1 MRARTALLSLTTLAC
16 LALPGRASA
25 VTQTAA
31 VKAKVLKPLTLE
43 ALRDLDLGT
52 ITLKPGS
59 WSNATVGISRT
70 GVFSCASANLIC
82 SGPSSTARYKVAG
95 SNKET
100 AIITAPNVTLVNQSD
115 PTKTLILVVDNPG
128 QVTLTSSGKQGSTF
142 DLGGS
147 ITLDSTTASGDYTG
161 TFNVTVDYQ

>member
-1 MRARTALLSLTTLAC
+1 
-16 LALPGRASA
+16 
-25 VTQTAA
+25 
-31 VKAKVLKPLTLE
+31 
-43 ALRDLDLGT
+43 
-52 ITLKPGS
+52 
-59 WSNATVGISRT
+59 
-70 GVFSCASANLIC
+70 

>member
-1 MRARTALLSLTTLAC
+1 V
-16 LALPGRASA
+16 SA

-31 VKAKVLKPLTLE
+31 VKAKVIKPLTLE
-43 ALRDLDLGT
+43 ALRNLDLGT

-59 WSNATVGISRT
+59 WSNATVGLSRT
-70 GVFSCASANLIC
+70 GVFSCASTNLIC
-82 SGPSSTARYKVAG
+82 SGPTSTARYKVTG

-100 AIITAPNVTLVNQSD
+100 AIISAPNVTLVNQSD
-115 PTKTLILVVDNPG
+115 PTRTLTLVVDNPG

-147 ITLDSTTASGDYTG
+147 ITLDSTIASGDYTG

>member
-1 MRARTALLSLTTLAC
+1 V
-16 LALPGRASA
+16 SA

-31 VKAKVLKPLTLE
+31 VKAKVIKPLTLE
-43 ALRDLDLGT
+43 ALRNLDLGT

-59 WSNATVGISRT
+59 WSNATVGLSRT
-70 GVFSCASANLIC
+70 GVFSCASTNLIC
-82 SGPSSTARYKVAG
+82 SGPTSTARYKVTG

-100 AIITAPNVTLVNQSD
+100 AIISAPNVTLVNQSD
-115 PTKTLILVVDNPG
+115 PTRTLTLVVDNPG

-147 ITLDSTTASGDYTG
+147 ITLDSTTASGDYRG